1 MDFGMYKLLGGQVA
15 FPFHVVASVEVLKKS
30 YATISHYKCCFIEP
44 GAAG

>member
-1 MDFGMYKLLGGQVA
+1 MDVFMYKLLGGQ
-15 FPFHVVASVEVLKKS
+15 VLKKS